1 MQFRWLSTFQEWHML
16 RLLKKIIRAYQWK
29 FSRFSISMWRKSFKD
44 GVGSI
49 NFLSSQKT
57 FFFSSI
63 HCWIWIYGSVS
74 GSIQFLPMSD
84 SDEDMIES
92 AEVSF
97 VISTIKIALRPC
109 VFWYSKWRR
118 KHRVGVHT
126 LINKYNPL
134 LLTEFS
140 PFSDPVHVFLTSNY
154 FIHYS
159 YWAKLSRIE
168 FPNALM
174 TSDARVQIEIQ
185 SESRCKPSG
194 HRRTAVGVN

>member
-29 FSRFSISMWRKSFKD
+29 LSRFSISMWRKSFKD

-57 FFFSSI
+57 FFSPPI

-84 SDEDMIES
+84 SEDMIES

-126 LINKYNPL
+126 LINKY
-134 LLTEFS
+134 T
-140 PFSDPVHVFLTSNY
+140 PVVIDRVKSVFR
-154 FIHYS
+154 
-159 YWAKLSRIE
+159 SR
-168 FPNALM
+168 
-174 TSDARVQIEIQ
+174 TRVFD
-185 SESRCKPSG
+185 K
-194 HRRTAVGVN
+194 

>member
-1 MQFRWLSTFQEWHML
+1 MAN
-16 RLLKKIIRAYQWK
+16 RLKYWSSSLNIECACSSGDWVRFKNGTCSDYLKKIIRAYQWK

-63 HCWIWIYGSVS
+63 HCCIWIYGSVS

-109 VFWYSKWRR
+109 VFGIRNDVENTGW
-118 KHRVGVHT
+118 
-126 LINKYNPL
+126 
-134 LLTEFS
+134 EF
-140 PFSDPVHVFLTSNY
+140 T
-154 FIHYS
+154 
-159 YWAKLSRIE
+159 R
-168 FPNALM
+168 
-174 TSDARVQIEIQ
+174 
-185 SESRCKPSG
+185 
-194 HRRTAVGVN
+194 

>member
-1 MQFRWLSTFQEWHML
+1 MKEKFQRWCG
-16 RLLKKIIRAYQWK
+16 IDK
-29 FSRFSISMWRKSFKD
+29 FPFISKD
-44 GVGSI
+44 I
-49 NFLSSQKT
+49 
-57 FFFSSI
+57 FFSSI

-174 TSDARVQIEIQ
+174 TSDAQVQIEIQ
-185 SESRCKPSG
+185 SESRCKPSR